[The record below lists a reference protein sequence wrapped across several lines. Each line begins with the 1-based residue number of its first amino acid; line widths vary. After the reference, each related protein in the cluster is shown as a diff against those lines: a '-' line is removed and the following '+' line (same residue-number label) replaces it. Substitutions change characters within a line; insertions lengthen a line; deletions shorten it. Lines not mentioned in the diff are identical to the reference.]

1 MNFSATTRK
10 RGAAIFGVLTLTAGL
25 AACSEGGSQDNPAEN
40 TEFKIVAST
49 PVWGDIAKA
58 VIESVDGAEK
68 TFSVETIMENKDD
81 DPHGYEAT
89 AADIAKAKSAD
100 LIAANGAGYDNWLT
114 DNADDA
120 PVVTALPLAA
130 AHTHD
135 HGDHDHGHEG
145 HDHGHEG
152 HDHEGHDHEG
162 HDHEHDHGDHEGHD
176 HEHAHDHEGHDHDHG
191 HDHEGHDHGHDHG
204 SGQNPHAWLDMDIV
218 NAFADNLAAQLHE
231 LDEDF
236 PAELDEDAEIKEKTA
251 SYTERM
257 KKLPGKKVMLT
268 ESVAEAIVEDS
279 SLEDITPE
287 SFAKAVAREAEPSA
301 ADLAAAKKL
310 ITDGKLDVLITN
322 EQAQTPAAEE
332 LTKAAKDKDVATVN
346 VNETP
351 DRGTTYFDYV
361 DDILKQLEDA

>member
-10 RGAAIFGVLTLTAGL
+10 RGAAIFGALTLTTGL
-25 AACSEGGSQDNPAEN
+25 AACAEGGSQDNPAEN
-40 TEFKIVAST
+40 TEFKVVAST

-120 PVVTALPLAA
+120 PIVSALPLAA

-135 HGDHDHGHEG
+135 HGEDDHGR
-145 HDHGHEG
+145 D
-152 HDHEGHDHEG
+152 HDHEG
-162 HDHEHDHGDHEGHD
+162 HDHEHDH
-176 HEHAHDHEGHDHDHG
+176 
-191 HDHEGHDHGHDHG
+191 EGHDHGDDEHAHDRG
-204 SGQNPHAWLDMDIV
+204 SGQNPHDWLDMDIV

-236 PAELDEDAEIKEKTA
+236 TAELDEDAEIKEKTA

-257 KKLPGKKVMLT
+257 EKLPAKKVILT

-279 SLEDITPE
+279 SLGNITPE

-322 EQAQTPAAEE
+322 EQAQTPATEE
-332 LTKAAKDKDVATVN
+332 LTKAAKDKNVATVN

-361 DDILKQLEDA
+361 DDILKQLENA

>member
-10 RGAAIFGVLTLTAGL
+10 RGAAIFGALTLTTGL
-25 AACSEGGSQDNPAEN
+25 AACAEGGSQDNPAEN
-40 TEFKIVAST
+40 TEFKVVAST

-120 PVVTALPLAA
+120 PIVSALPLAA

-135 HGDHDHGHEG
+135 HGEDDHGR
-145 HDHGHEG
+145 D
-152 HDHEGHDHEG
+152 HDHEG
-162 HDHEHDHGDHEGHD
+162 HDHEHDH
-176 HEHAHDHEGHDHDHG
+176 
-191 HDHEGHDHGHDHG
+191 EGHDHGDDEHAHDRG

-236 PAELDEDAEIKEKTA
+236 TAELDEDAEIKEKTA

-257 KKLPGKKVMLT
+257 KKLPAKKVMLT

-361 DDILKQLEDA
+361 DDILKQLENA

>member
-10 RGAAIFGVLTLTAGL
+10 RGAAIFGALTLTAGL

-49 PVWGDIAKA
+49 PVCGDIAKA

-120 PVVTALPLAA
+120 PIVSALPLAA

-135 HGDHDHGHEG
+135 HGEDDHGR
-145 HDHGHEG
+145 D
-152 HDHEGHDHEG
+152 
-162 HDHEHDHGDHEGHD
+162 
-176 HEHAHDHEGHDHDHG
+176 
-191 HDHEGHDHGHDHG
+191 HDHEGHDHGDDEHAHDRG

-236 PAELDEDAEIKEKTA
+236 PAELDENSEIKEKTA

-257 KKLPGKKVMLT
+257 EKLPAKKVILT

-310 ITDGKLDVLITN
+310 ITDGKLDVLINN

-332 LTKAAKDKDVATVN
+332 LTKAAKDKGVATVN

>member
-10 RGAAIFGVLTLTAGL
+10 RGAAIFGALTLTTGL
-25 AACSEGGSQDNPAEN
+25 AACAEGGSQDNPAEN
-40 TEFKIVAST
+40 TEFKVVAST

-120 PVVTALPLAA
+120 PIVSALPLAA

-135 HGDHDHGHEG
+135 HGEDDHGR
-145 HDHGHEG
+145 D
-152 HDHEGHDHEG
+152 HDHEG
-162 HDHEHDHGDHEGHD
+162 HDHEHDH
-176 HEHAHDHEGHDHDHG
+176 
-191 HDHEGHDHGHDHG
+191 EGHDHGDDEHAHDRG

-236 PAELDEDAEIKEKTA
+236 TAELDEDAEIKEKTA

-257 KKLPGKKVMLT
+257 KKLPAKKVMLT

-322 EQAQTPAAEE
+322 EQAQTPATEE
-332 LTKAAKDKDVATVN
+332 LTKAAKDKNVATVN

-361 DDILKQLEDA
+361 DDILKQLENA

>member
-10 RGAAIFGVLTLTAGL
+10 RGAAIFGALTLTTGL
-25 AACSEGGSQDNPAEN
+25 AACAEGGSQDNPAEN
-40 TEFKIVAST
+40 TEFKVVAST

-100 LIAANGAGYDNWLT
+100 LIVANGAGYDNWLT

-120 PVVTALPLAA
+120 PIVSALPLAA

-135 HGDHDHGHEG
+135 HGDD
-145 HDHGHEG
+145 
-152 HDHEGHDHEG
+152 
-162 HDHEHDHGDHEGHD
+162 
-176 HEHAHDHEGHDHDHG
+176 EHAHDR
-191 HDHEGHDHGHDHG
+191 G

-236 PAELDEDAEIKEKTA
+236 TAELDEDAEIKEKTA

-257 KKLPGKKVMLT
+257 KKLPAKKVMLT

-279 SLEDITPE
+279 SLGNITPE

-322 EQAQTPAAEE
+322 EQAQTPASEE
-332 LTKAAKDKDVATVN
+332 LTKAAKDKNVATVN

-361 DDILKQLEDA
+361 DDILKQLENA

>member
-10 RGAAIFGVLTLTAGL
+10 RGAAIFGALTLTTGL
-25 AACSEGGSQDNPAEN
+25 AACAEGGSQDNPAEN
-40 TEFKIVAST
+40 TEFKVVAST

-120 PVVTALPLAA
+120 PIVSALPLAA

-135 HGDHDHGHEG
+135 HGDHGHG
-145 HDHGHEG
+145 HDHDHDHDHNHDG
-152 HDHEGHDHEG
+152 HDHEGHDDD
-162 HDHEHDHGDHEGHD
+162 HDHEHGDN
-176 HEHAHDHEGHDHDHG
+176 EHADE

-236 PAELDEDAEIKEKTA
+236 TAELDEDAEIKEKTA

-257 KKLPGKKVMLT
+257 KKLPAKKVMLT

-279 SLEDITPE
+279 SLGNITPE

-322 EQAQTPAAEE
+322 EQAQTPATEE
-332 LTKAAKDKDVATVN
+332 LTKAAKDKNVATVN

-361 DDILKQLEDA
+361 DDILKQLENA

>member
-10 RGAAIFGVLTLTAGL
+10 RGAAIFGALTLTTGL
-25 AACSEGGSQDNPAEN
+25 AACAEGGSQDNPAEN
-40 TEFKIVAST
+40 TEFKVVAST

-120 PVVTALPLAA
+120 PIVSALPLAA

-135 HGDHDHGHEG
+135 HGEDDHGR
-145 HDHGHEG
+145 D
-152 HDHEGHDHEG
+152 HDHEG
-162 HDHEHDHGDHEGHD
+162 HDHEHDH
-176 HEHAHDHEGHDHDHG
+176 
-191 HDHEGHDHGHDHG
+191 EGHDHGDDEHAHDRG

-236 PAELDEDAEIKEKTA
+236 TAELDEDAEIKEKTA

-257 KKLPGKKVMLT
+257 KKLPAKKVMLT

-322 EQAQTPAAEE
+322 EQAQTPATEE
-332 LTKAAKDKDVATVN
+332 LTKAAKDKNVATVN

>member
-10 RGAAIFGVLTLTAGL
+10 RGAAIFGALTLTTGL
-25 AACSEGGSQDNPAEN
+25 AACAEGGSQDNPAEN
-40 TEFKIVAST
+40 TEFKVVAST

-120 PVVTALPLAA
+120 PIVSALPLAA

-135 HGDHDHGHEG
+135 HGEDDHGRDHDHEG

-152 HDHEGHDHEG
+152 HDHEGHN
-162 HDHEHDHGDHEGHD
+162 HDHDHGDD
-176 HEHAHDHEGHDHDHG
+176 EHAHEHDHEGHDHD
-191 HDHEGHDHGHDHG
+191 

-236 PAELDEDAEIKEKTA
+236 TAELDEDAEIKEKTA

-257 KKLPGKKVMLT
+257 KKLPAKKVMLT

-279 SLEDITPE
+279 SLGNITPE

-322 EQAQTPAAEE
+322 EQAQTPATEE
-332 LTKAAKDKDVATVN
+332 LTKAAKDKNVATVN

-361 DDILKQLEDA
+361 DDILKQLENA

>member
-1 MNFSATTRK
+1 
-10 RGAAIFGVLTLTAGL
+10 
-25 AACSEGGSQDNPAEN
+25 
-40 TEFKIVAST
+40 
-49 PVWGDIAKA
+49 
-58 VIESVDGAEK
+58 
-68 TFSVETIMENKDD
+68 
-81 DPHGYEAT
+81 
-89 AADIAKAKSAD
+89 
-100 LIAANGAGYDNWLT
+100 
-114 DNADDA
+114 
-120 PVVTALPLAA
+120 
-130 AHTHD
+130 
-135 HGDHDHGHEG
+135 
-145 HDHGHEG
+145 
-152 HDHEGHDHEG
+152 
-162 HDHEHDHGDHEGHD
+162 
-176 HEHAHDHEGHDHDHG
+176 
-191 HDHEGHDHGHDHG
+191 
-204 SGQNPHAWLDMDIV
+204 MDIV

-236 PAELDEDAEIKEKTA
+236 PAELDENSEIKEKTA

-257 KKLPGKKVMLT
+257 EKLPAKKVILT

-310 ITDGKLDVLITN
+310 ITDGKLDVLINN

-361 DDILKQLEDA
+361 DDILKQLENA

>member
-10 RGAAIFGVLTLTAGL
+10 RGAAIFGALTLTTGL
-25 AACSEGGSQDNPAEN
+25 AACAEGGSQDNPAEN
-40 TEFKIVAST
+40 TEFKVVAST

-120 PVVTALPLAA
+120 PIVSALPLAA

-135 HGDHDHGHEG
+135 HGEDDHGR
-145 HDHGHEG
+145 D
-152 HDHEGHDHEG
+152 
-162 HDHEHDHGDHEGHD
+162 
-176 HEHAHDHEGHDHDHG
+176 
-191 HDHEGHDHGHDHG
+191 HDHEGHDHGDDEHAHDRG

-236 PAELDEDAEIKEKTA
+236 TAELDEDAEIKEKTA

-257 KKLPGKKVMLT
+257 KKLPAKKVMLT

-279 SLEDITPE
+279 SLGNITPE

-322 EQAQTPAAEE
+322 EQAQTPATEE
-332 LTKAAKDKDVATVN
+332 LTKAAKDKNVATVN

-361 DDILKQLEDA
+361 DDILKQLENA

>member
-10 RGAAIFGVLTLTAGL
+10 RGAAIFGALTLTTGL
-25 AACSEGGSQDNPAEN
+25 AACAEGGSQDNPAEN
-40 TEFKIVAST
+40 TEFKVVAST

-120 PVVTALPLAA
+120 PIVSALPLAA

-135 HGDHDHGHEG
+135 HGEDDHGRDHDHEG

-152 HDHEGHDHEG
+152 HDHEGHDQ
-162 HDHEHDHGDHEGHD
+162 DHDHGDD
-176 HEHAHDHEGHDHDHG
+176 EHAHEHDHEGHDHD
-191 HDHEGHDHGHDHG
+191 

-236 PAELDEDAEIKEKTA
+236 TAELDEDAEIKEKTA

-257 KKLPGKKVMLT
+257 KKLPAKKVMLT

-279 SLEDITPE
+279 SLGNITPE

-322 EQAQTPAAEE
+322 EQAQTPATEE
-332 LTKAAKDKDVATVN
+332 LTKAAKDKNVATVN

-361 DDILKQLEDA
+361 DDILKQLENA

>member
-1 MNFSATTRK
+1 
-10 RGAAIFGVLTLTAGL
+10 
-25 AACSEGGSQDNPAEN
+25 
-40 TEFKIVAST
+40 
-49 PVWGDIAKA
+49 
-58 VIESVDGAEK
+58 
-68 TFSVETIMENKDD
+68 
-81 DPHGYEAT
+81 
-89 AADIAKAKSAD
+89 
-100 LIAANGAGYDNWLT
+100 
-114 DNADDA
+114 
-120 PVVTALPLAA
+120 
-130 AHTHD
+130 
-135 HGDHDHGHEG
+135 
-145 HDHGHEG
+145 
-152 HDHEGHDHEG
+152 
-162 HDHEHDHGDHEGHD
+162 
-176 HEHAHDHEGHDHDHG
+176 
-191 HDHEGHDHGHDHG
+191 
-204 SGQNPHAWLDMDIV
+204 MDIV
-218 NAFADNLAAQLHE
+218 NAFADNLATQLHE
-231 LDEDF
+231 LDKDF
-236 PAELDEDAEIKEKTA
+236 PAKLDENSEIKEKTA

-257 KKLPGKKVMLT
+257 KKLPAKKVMLT

>member
-10 RGAAIFGVLTLTAGL
+10 RGAAIFGALTLTTGL
-25 AACSEGGSQDNPAEN
+25 AACAEGGSQDNPAEN
-40 TEFKIVAST
+40 TEFKVVAST

-120 PVVTALPLAA
+120 PIVSALPLAA

-135 HGDHDHGHEG
+135 HGEDDHGR
-145 HDHGHEG
+145 D
-152 HDHEGHDHEG
+152 HDHEG
-162 HDHEHDHGDHEGHD
+162 HDHEHDH
-176 HEHAHDHEGHDHDHG
+176 
-191 HDHEGHDHGHDHG
+191 EGHDHGDDEHAHDRG

-236 PAELDEDAEIKEKTA
+236 TAELDEDAEIKEKTA

-257 KKLPGKKVMLT
+257 KKLPAKKVMLT

-279 SLEDITPE
+279 SLGNITPE

-322 EQAQTPAAEE
+322 EQAQTPTTEE
-332 LTKAAKDKDVATVN
+332 LTKAAKDKNVATVN

>member
-10 RGAAIFGVLTLTAGL
+10 RGAAIFGALTLTTGL
-25 AACSEGGSQDNPAEN
+25 AACAEGGSQDNPAEN
-40 TEFKIVAST
+40 TEFKVVAST

-120 PVVTALPLAA
+120 PIVSALPLAA

-135 HGDHDHGHEG
+135 HGEDDHGR
-145 HDHGHEG
+145 D
-152 HDHEGHDHEG
+152 HDHEG
-162 HDHEHDHGDHEGHD
+162 HDHEHDH
-176 HEHAHDHEGHDHDHG
+176 
-191 HDHEGHDHGHDHG
+191 EGHDHGDDEHAHDRG
-204 SGQNPHAWLDMDIV
+204 SGQNPHDWLDMDIV

-236 PAELDEDAEIKEKTA
+236 TAELDEDAEIKEKTA

-257 KKLPGKKVMLT
+257 KKLPAKKVMLT

-279 SLEDITPE
+279 SLGNITPE

-322 EQAQTPAAEE
+322 EQAQTPATEE
-332 LTKAAKDKDVATVN
+332 LTKAAKDKNVATVN

-361 DDILKQLEDA
+361 DDILKQLENA

>member
-10 RGAAIFGVLTLTAGL
+10 RGAAIFGALTLTAGL

-120 PVVTALPLAA
+120 PIVSALPLAA

-135 HGDHDHGHEG
+135 HGDHEHGH
-145 HDHGHEG
+145 D
-152 HDHEGHDHEG
+152 HDHEGDDHVG
-162 HDHEHDHGDHEGHD
+162 HDHDHDHGDHEGHD
-176 HEHAHDHEGHDHDHG
+176 HDHEHGHDEHADEHDHD
-191 HDHEGHDHGHDHG
+191 GHDHGHDHG

-218 NAFADNLAAQLHE
+218 NAFADNLATQLHE
-231 LDEDF
+231 LDKDF
-236 PAELDEDAEIKEKTA
+236 PAKLDENSEIKEKTA
-251 SYTERM
+251 SYSERM
-257 KKLPGKKVMLT
+257 KKLPAKKVMLT

>member
-10 RGAAIFGVLTLTAGL
+10 RGAAIFGALTLTTGL
-25 AACSEGGSQDNPAEN
+25 AACAEGGSQDNPAEN
-40 TEFKIVAST
+40 TEFKVVAST

-114 DNADDA
+114 DNADDS
-120 PVVTALPLAA
+120 PIVSALPLAA

-135 HGDHDHGHEG
+135 HGDHGHG
-145 HDHGHEG
+145 HDHD
-152 HDHEGHDHEG
+152 HDHDHNHDG
-162 HDHEHDHGDHEGHD
+162 
-176 HEHAHDHEGHDHDHG
+176 HDHEGHDHDHDHEHG
-191 HDHEGHDHGHDHG
+191 DNEHADEHDHEGHDHGHDHG

-236 PAELDEDAEIKEKTA
+236 TAELDEDAEIKEKTA

-257 KKLPGKKVMLT
+257 KKLPAKKVMLT

-279 SLEDITPE
+279 SLGNITPE

-322 EQAQTPAAEE
+322 EQAQTPATEE
-332 LTKAAKDKDVATVN
+332 LTKAAKDKNVATVN

-361 DDILKQLEDA
+361 DDILKQLENA

>member
-10 RGAAIFGVLTLTAGL
+10 RGAAIFGALTLTAGL

-68 TFSVETIMENKDD
+68 TISVETIMENKDD

-120 PVVTALPLAA
+120 PIVSALPLAA

-135 HGDHDHGHEG
+135 HGDH
-145 HDHGHEG
+145 
-152 HDHEGHDHEG
+152 
-162 HDHEHDHGDHEGHD
+162 EH
-176 HEHAHDHEGHDHDHG
+176 GHDHD

-218 NAFADNLAAQLHE
+218 NAFADNLATQLHE
-231 LDEDF
+231 LDKDF
-236 PAELDEDAEIKEKTA
+236 PAKLDEDSEIKEKTA

-257 KKLPGKKVMLT
+257 KKLPAKKVMLT

-346 VNETP
+346 LNETP

>member
-10 RGAAIFGVLTLTAGL
+10 RGAAIFGALTLTTGL
-25 AACSEGGSQDNPAEN
+25 AACAEGGSQDNPAEN
-40 TEFKIVAST
+40 TEFKVVAST

-120 PVVTALPLAA
+120 PIVSALPLAA

-135 HGDHDHGHEG
+135 HGEDDHGR
-145 HDHGHEG
+145 D
-152 HDHEGHDHEG
+152 HDHEG
-162 HDHEHDHGDHEGHD
+162 HDHEHDH
-176 HEHAHDHEGHDHDHG
+176 
-191 HDHEGHDHGHDHG
+191 EGHDHGDDEHAHDRG

-236 PAELDEDAEIKEKTA
+236 TAELDEDAEIKEKTA

-257 KKLPGKKVMLT
+257 KKLPAKKVMLT

-279 SLEDITPE
+279 SLGNITPE

-322 EQAQTPAAEE
+322 EQAQTPATEE
-332 LTKAAKDKDVATVN
+332 LTKAAKDKNVATVN

-361 DDILKQLEDA
+361 DDILKQLENA

>member
-10 RGAAIFGVLTLTAGL
+10 RGAAIFGALTLTAGL

-68 TFSVETIMENKDD
+68 TISVETIMENKDD

-120 PVVTALPLAA
+120 PIVSALPLAA

-135 HGDHDHGHEG
+135 HGDH
-145 HDHGHEG
+145 
-152 HDHEGHDHEG
+152 
-162 HDHEHDHGDHEGHD
+162 EH
-176 HEHAHDHEGHDHDHG
+176 GHDHD

-218 NAFADNLAAQLHE
+218 NAFADNLATQLHE
-231 LDEDF
+231 LDKDF
-236 PAELDEDAEIKEKTA
+236 PAKLDEDSEIKEKTA
-251 SYTERM
+251 SYTEHM
-257 KKLPGKKVMLT
+257 KKLPAKKVMLT

-346 VNETP
+346 LNETP

>member
-10 RGAAIFGVLTLTAGL
+10 RGAAIFGALTLTAGL

-68 TFSVETIMENKDD
+68 TISVETIMENKDD

-120 PVVTALPLAA
+120 PIVSALPLAA

-135 HGDHDHGHEG
+135 HGDHED
-145 HDHGHEG
+145 
-152 HDHEGHDHEG
+152 
-162 HDHEHDHGDHEGHD
+162 
-176 HEHAHDHEGHDHDHG
+176 
-191 HDHEGHDHGHDHG
+191 GHDHG

-218 NAFADNLAAQLHE
+218 NAFADNLATQLHE
-231 LDEDF
+231 LDKDF
-236 PAELDEDAEIKEKTA
+236 PAKLDEDSEIKEKTA

-257 KKLPGKKVMLT
+257 KKLPAKKVMLT

-346 VNETP
+346 LNETP

>member
-10 RGAAIFGVLTLTAGL
+10 RGAAIFGALTLTTGL
-25 AACSEGGSQDNPAEN
+25 AACAEGGSQDNPAEN
-40 TEFKIVAST
+40 TEFKVVAST

-145 HDHGHEG
+145 HDHD

-176 HEHAHDHEGHDHDHG
+176 HDHDHGDEHAHEHDHEGHDHD
-191 HDHEGHDHGHDHG
+191 

-236 PAELDEDAEIKEKTA
+236 PAELDENSEIKEKTA

-257 KKLPGKKVMLT
+257 EKLPAKKVILT

-310 ITDGKLDVLITN
+310 ITDGKLDVLINN

>member
-10 RGAAIFGVLTLTAGL
+10 RGAAIFGALTLTTGL
-25 AACSEGGSQDNPAEN
+25 AACAEGGSQDNPAEN
-40 TEFKIVAST
+40 TEFKVVAST

-120 PVVTALPLAA
+120 PIVSALPLAA

-135 HGDHDHGHEG
+135 HGEDDHGR
-145 HDHGHEG
+145 D
-152 HDHEGHDHEG
+152 HDHEG
-162 HDHEHDHGDHEGHD
+162 HDHEHDH
-176 HEHAHDHEGHDHDHG
+176 
-191 HDHEGHDHGHDHG
+191 EGHDHGDDEHAHDRG

-231 LDEDF
+231 LDKDF
-236 PAELDEDAEIKEKTA
+236 PAKLEEDSEIKEKTA

-257 KKLPGKKVMLT
+257 KKLPAKKVMLT

-322 EQAQTPAAEE
+322 EQAQTPATEE
-332 LTKAAKDKDVATVN
+332 LTKAAKDKNVATVN

-351 DRGTTYFDYV
+351 DLGTTYFDYV
-361 DDILKQLEDA
+361 DDILKQLENA

>member
-10 RGAAIFGVLTLTAGL
+10 RGAAIFGALTLTTGL
-25 AACSEGGSQDNPAEN
+25 AACAEGGSQDNPAEN
-40 TEFKIVAST
+40 TEFKVVAST

-120 PVVTALPLAA
+120 PIVSALPLAA

-135 HGDHDHGHEG
+135 HGEDDHGR
-145 HDHGHEG
+145 D
-152 HDHEGHDHEG
+152 HDHEG
-162 HDHEHDHGDHEGHD
+162 HDHEHDH
-176 HEHAHDHEGHDHDHG
+176 
-191 HDHEGHDHGHDHG
+191 EGHDHGDDEHAHDRG

-236 PAELDEDAEIKEKTA
+236 TAELDEDAEIKEKTA

-257 KKLPGKKVMLT
+257 KKLPAKKVMLT

-279 SLEDITPE
+279 SLGNITPE

-322 EQAQTPAAEE
+322 EQAQTPATEE
-332 LTKAAKDKDVATVN
+332 LTKAAKDKNVATVN

>member
-10 RGAAIFGVLTLTAGL
+10 RGAAIFGALTLTTGL
-25 AACSEGGSQDNPAEN
+25 AACAEGGSQDNPAEN
-40 TEFKIVAST
+40 TEFKVVAST

-120 PVVTALPLAA
+120 PIVSALPLAA

-135 HGDHDHGHEG
+135 HGEDDHGR
-145 HDHGHEG
+145 D
-152 HDHEGHDHEG
+152 HDHEG
-162 HDHEHDHGDHEGHD
+162 HDHEHDH
-176 HEHAHDHEGHDHDHG
+176 
-191 HDHEGHDHGHDHG
+191 EGHDHGDDEHAHDRG

-257 KKLPGKKVMLT
+257 KKLPAKKVMLT

-279 SLEDITPE
+279 SLGNITPE

-332 LTKAAKDKDVATVN
+332 LTKAAKDKNVATVN

-361 DDILKQLEDA
+361 DDILKQLENA

>member
-10 RGAAIFGVLTLTAGL
+10 RGAAIFGALTLTAGL

-120 PVVTALPLAA
+120 PIVSALPLAA

-135 HGDHDHGHEG
+135 HGEDDHGR
-145 HDHGHEG
+145 D
-152 HDHEGHDHEG
+152 HDHEG
-162 HDHEHDHGDHEGHD
+162 HDHEHDH
-176 HEHAHDHEGHDHDHG
+176 
-191 HDHEGHDHGHDHG
+191 EGHDHGDDEHAHDRG

-236 PAELDEDAEIKEKTA
+236 TAELDEDAEIKEKTA

-257 KKLPGKKVMLT
+257 KKLPAKKVMLT

-279 SLEDITPE
+279 SLGNITPE

-322 EQAQTPAAEE
+322 EQAQTPATEE
-332 LTKAAKDKDVATVN
+332 LTKAAKDKNVATVN

-361 DDILKQLEDA
+361 D

>member
-10 RGAAIFGVLTLTAGL
+10 RGAAIFGALTLTTGL
-25 AACSEGGSQDNPAEN
+25 AACAEGGSQDNPAEN
-40 TEFKIVAST
+40 TEFKVVAST

-120 PVVTALPLAA
+120 PIVSALPLAA

-135 HGDHDHGHEG
+135 HGEDDHGR
-145 HDHGHEG
+145 D
-152 HDHEGHDHEG
+152 HDHEG
-162 HDHEHDHGDHEGHD
+162 HDHEHDH
-176 HEHAHDHEGHDHDHG
+176 
-191 HDHEGHDHGHDHG
+191 EGHDHGDDEHAHDRG

-236 PAELDEDAEIKEKTA
+236 PAELDENSEIKEKTA

-257 KKLPGKKVMLT
+257 KKLPAKKVMLT

-279 SLEDITPE
+279 SLGNITPE

-322 EQAQTPAAEE
+322 EQAQTPATEE
-332 LTKAAKDKDVATVN
+332 LTKAAKDKNVATVN

-361 DDILKQLEDA
+361 DDILKQLENA

>member
-10 RGAAIFGVLTLTAGL
+10 RGAAIFGALTLTTGL
-25 AACSEGGSQDNPAEN
+25 AACAEGGSQDNPAEN
-40 TEFKIVAST
+40 TEFKVVAST

-120 PVVTALPLAA
+120 PIVSALPLAA

-135 HGDHDHGHEG
+135 HGDHGHG
-145 HDHGHEG
+145 HDHD
-152 HDHEGHDHEG
+152 HDHDHNHDG
-162 HDHEHDHGDHEGHD
+162 
-176 HEHAHDHEGHDHDHG
+176 HDHEGHDHDHDHEHG
-191 HDHEGHDHGHDHG
+191 DNEHADEHDHEGHDHGHDHG

-236 PAELDEDAEIKEKTA
+236 TAELDEDAEIKEKTA

-257 KKLPGKKVMLT
+257 KKLPAKKVMLT

-279 SLEDITPE
+279 SLGNITPE

-322 EQAQTPAAEE
+322 EQAQTPATEE
-332 LTKAAKDKDVATVN
+332 LTKAAKDKNVATVN

-361 DDILKQLEDA
+361 DDILKQLENA

>member
-10 RGAAIFGVLTLTAGL
+10 RGAAIFGALTLTTGL
-25 AACSEGGSQDNPAEN
+25 AACAEGGSQDNPAEN

-120 PVVTALPLAA
+120 PIVSALPLAA

-135 HGDHDHGHEG
+135 HGRD
-145 HDHGHEG
+145 
-152 HDHEGHDHEG
+152 HDHEG
-162 HDHEHDHGDHEGHD
+162 HDHEHDH
-176 HEHAHDHEGHDHDHG
+176 
-191 HDHEGHDHGHDHG
+191 EGHDHGDDEHAHDRG

-231 LDEDF
+231 LDKDF
-236 PAELDEDAEIKEKTA
+236 PAKLDEDSEIKEKTA

-257 KKLPGKKVMLT
+257 KKLPAKKVMLT

>member
-10 RGAAIFGVLTLTAGL
+10 RGAAIFGALTLTAGL

-58 VIESVDGAEK
+58 VIESVDGAEE

-120 PVVTALPLAA
+120 PIVSALPLAS

-135 HGDHDHGHEG
+135 HGDHE
-145 HDHGHEG
+145 
-152 HDHEGHDHEG
+152 
-162 HDHEHDHGDHEGHD
+162 
-176 HEHAHDHEGHDHDHG
+176 
-191 HDHEGHDHGHDHG
+191 HGHDHG

-218 NAFADNLAAQLHE
+218 NAFADNLATQLHE
-231 LDEDF
+231 LDKDF
-236 PAELDEDAEIKEKTA
+236 PAKLDENSEIKEKTA

-257 KKLPGKKVMLT
+257 KKLPAKKVMLT